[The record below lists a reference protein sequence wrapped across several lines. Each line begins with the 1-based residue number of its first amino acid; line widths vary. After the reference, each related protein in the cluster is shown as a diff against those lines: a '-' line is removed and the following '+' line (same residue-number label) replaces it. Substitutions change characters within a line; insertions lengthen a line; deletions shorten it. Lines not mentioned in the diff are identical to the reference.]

1 LEQRK
6 DEIKDE
12 LKNGSKN
19 EKLLIEIKEVNDS
32 INWLKKINELKL
44 KNVQKYE
51 IIELPDM
58 KTGWSFYRI
67 MNDCETDDRNDWIE
81 LNIPAEM
88 CMGDILIISKP

>member
-32 INWLKKINELKL
+32 INWLKKI
-44 KNVQKYE
+44 
-51 IIELPDM
+51 I
-58 KTGWSFYRI
+58 
-67 MNDCETDDRNDWIE
+67 
-81 LNIPAEM
+81 
-88 CMGDILIISKP
+88 